1 MKTFDHIGMTTDT
14 ERLGERYVMKTKVWV
29 TDPQLHP
36 FKIEWLRYE
45 EDSPVPGKMRD
56 ACHVAWR
63 VDSIERE
70 SEGLKVLIAPFSSVA
85 GHVVGFFETED
96 GAIVELMEY

>member
-1 MKTFDHIGMTTDT
+1 MRTFDHIGMTT
-14 ERLGERYVMKTKVWV
+14 ESVHPNERYVVSTKVWV
-29 TDPQLHP
+29 TDPQMHP

-70 SEGLKVLIAPFSSVA
+70 SEGLNVLIAPFSSVA

>member
-1 MKTFDHIGMTTDT
+1 MRTFDHIGMTT
-14 ERLGERYVMKTKVWV
+14 ESVHPNERYVVSTKVWV
-29 TDPQLHP
+29 TDPQMHP

-70 SEGLKVLIAPFSSVA
+70 SEG
-85 GHVVGFFETED
+85 HVVGFFETED